1 MRRVVS
7 GVLAGLLTAAP
18 AAGGD
23 LTVPG
28 SQSTSPHFML
38 FSGFEGWR
46 NGMFSHG
53 GVLWAPN
60 GLDQDGFI
68 LKVFTGTGNYRY
80 LAGGPG
86 GVEVIGQQIMGSALP
101 GWRFKWDRL
110 EVSLYA
116 GLDAQEHHLAPD
128 DPASRTRGDHIG
140 ARFGAD
146 LWYEPADAVM
156 LAGGVS
162 LSTIGDGY
170 WARGATGIR
179 AFDLLWVGPEALAL
193 GDTSYWQARAG
204 MHVTAFRTKM
214 LEWSAS
220 GGWATDSDHREGW
233 YGRLGL
239 LIRR

>member
-23 LTVPG
+23 LTVPA
-28 SQSTSPHFML
+28 SPPTAPHFML

-86 GVEVIGQQIMGSALP
+86 GVEVTGQQIMGSALP

-116 GLDAQEHHLAPD
+116 GLDAQEHRLPPD

-146 LWYEPADAVM
+146 LWYQPADAVM
-156 LAGGVS
+156 LAGSVS

-179 AFDLLWVGPEALAL
+179 AFDLLWAGRKRWRSATPAT
-193 GDTSYWQARAG
+193 GRRARAC
-204 MHVTAFRTKM
+204 M
-214 LEWSAS
+214 
-220 GGWATDSDHREGW
+220 
-233 YGRLGL
+233 
-239 LIRR
+239 